1 MLEAKAL
8 NPWNEKVNSFETN
21 YWEMTNECSTIALKL
36 KSGYSYQFEN
46 DVLKNIARI
55 DLMDSDFENKDTLL
69 QHKCFVC
76 KKCTQVKVIQDD
88 AEQLYKQECVWMN
101 DGEALLKVES
111 TPLRKVFCQEQK
123 LIHFK
128 LFCIYRDDC

>member
-55 DLMDSDFENKDTLL
+55 DLMDSDLKIKTHYLL
-69 QHKCFVC
+69 QMTKAQQQF
-76 KKCTQVKVIQDD
+76 
-88 AEQLYKQECVWMN
+88 
-101 DGEALLKVES
+101 
-111 TPLRKVFCQEQK
+111 
-123 LIHFK
+123 LIF
-128 LFCIYRDDC
+128 I

>member
-55 DLMDSDFENKDTLL
+55 DLMDSASENKDTL
-69 QHKCFVC
+69 F
-76 KKCTQVKVIQDD
+76 IADD
-88 AEQLYKQECVWMN
+88 QGATTIPYIYLNGYFNAMT
-101 DGEALLKVES
+101 GEW
-111 TPLRKVFCQEQK
+111 
-123 LIHFK
+123 
-128 LFCIYRDDC
+128 